1 MKQTKV
7 RMLCSIAGPGYSYA
21 PGDVCEFDAVT
32 AARLIDKRAA
42 EPVRGKP
49 EAAAKRGAAPR

>member
-32 AARLIDKRAA
+32 AARLIDKR
-42 EPVRGKP
+42 GKP